1 VTSEGGMTLVAKRTS
16 SRPTWSELKEA
27 VVNLNQKQLVKLVA
41 DLYRFSKDNQ
51 AFFHARFA
59 VGDDPV
65 SPYKKTINECMY
77 PDIYSNK
84 PIQISKAKRAISSYS
99 KAVGDPF
106 VEAELM
112 TFFVECGN
120 NFTVNFGDI
129 DEAFYDA
136 LNRMY
141 RRAIDKVLSLPE
153 EQRIG
158 FKDRFEAI
166 MTSSS
171 GIGWGY
177 HDMLSDD
184 YYEAFFEDE

>member
-1 VTSEGGMTLVAKRTS
+1 VAKRTS
-16 SRPTWSELKEA
+16 SRPTWLEVKAA
-27 VVNLNQKQLVKLVA
+27 VVKLDQKQLVKLVA
-41 DLYRFSKDNQ
+41 DLYRFSKENQ
-51 AFFHARFA
+51 AFLHARFA
-59 VGDDPV
+59 VGDDPLG
-65 SPYKKTINECMY
+65 PYKKTINDCMY
-77 PDIYSNK
+77 PDIYSKK

-99 KAVGDPF
+99 KAVGDPLG
-106 VEAELM
+106 EAELM
-112 TFFVECGN
+112 IFFVECGN

-153 EQRIG
+153 EQRIE
-158 FKDRFEAI
+158 FKDRLEAI

-184 YYEAFFEDE
+184 YYEAFPEDE

>member
-1 VTSEGGMTLVAKRTS
+1 MAKRTS
-16 SRPTWSELKEA
+16 SRPTWLEVKA
-27 VVNLNQKQLVKLVA
+27 VVVKLDQKQLVKLVA
-41 DLYRFSKDNQ
+41 DLYRFSKENQ
-51 AFFHARFA
+51 AFLHARFA
-59 VGDDPV
+59 VGDDPLG
-65 SPYKKTINECMY
+65 PYKKTINECMY
-77 PDIYSNK
+77 PDIYSKK

-99 KAVGDPF
+99 KAVGDPLG
-106 VEAELM
+106 EAELM

-141 RRAIDKVLSLPE
+141 QRAIDKVLSLPE
-153 EQRIG
+153 EQRIE
-158 FKDRFEAI
+158 FKDRLEAI

-184 YYEAFFEDE
+184 YYEAFPEDEYEQPNTSG